1 MKIPDECIFNAKEP
15 AACEWYFTGLGLL
28 ADLMI
33 TSLGKA
39 MPEKAVAAN
48 YGDSMVAAFTGSD
61 PRKLWIVVEPTA
73 GGWGAWQGSDGE
85 SAMINLSN
93 GSFRNI
99 PAEVYEVKHP
109 MKVEEFSIRTDSGGP
124 GRWRGGCGVVRA
136 YRLFEDSNVSLWF
149 ERSKTP
155 AWGIHGGK
163 AGRPPENSIEGPQVR
178 SSPLKLKANTFPA
191 GTLVT
196 TRTGGGGGYAQARD
210 RPPEAVLADV
220 IDGYVSVEGAARD
233 YGVVID
239 KKAGTIDAEATAKLR
254 AAE

>member
-1 MKIPDECIFNAKEP
+1 
-15 AACEWYFTGLGLL
+15 
-28 ADLMI
+28 
-33 TSLGKA
+33 
-39 MPEKAVAAN
+39 
-48 YGDSMVAAFTGSD
+48 
-61 PRKLWIVVEPTA
+61 
-73 GGWGAWQGSDGE
+73 
-85 SAMINLSN
+85 MINLSN

-136 YRLFEDSNVSLWF
+136 YRLYEDSNVSLWF

-178 SSPLKLKANTFPA
+178 SSPLKLKAHTFPA

-196 TRTGGGGGYAQARD
+196 TRTGGGGGYGRGPRAPAGGGARRRD
-210 RPPEAVLADV
+210 RRLRL
-220 IDGYVSVEGAARD
+220 GRRRGAA
-233 YGVVID
+233 
-239 KKAGTIDAEATAKLR
+239 TTASSSTGR
-254 AAE
+254 PARSMPRRPRN

>member
-1 MKIPDECIFNAKEP
+1 
-15 AACEWYFTGLGLL
+15 
-28 ADLMI
+28 
-33 TSLGKA
+33 
-39 MPEKAVAAN
+39 
-48 YGDSMVAAFTGSD
+48 
-61 PRKLWIVVEPTA
+61 
-73 GGWGAWQGSDGE
+73 
-85 SAMINLSN
+85 MINLSN

-136 YRLFEDSNVSLWF
+136 YRLYEDSNVSLWF

-178 SSPLKLKANTFPA
+178 SSPLKLKAHTFPA

-196 TRTGGGGGYAQARD
+196 TRTGGGGGYGEARK

-220 IDGYVSVEGAARD
+220 INGYVSVEGAAHD

-239 KKAGTIDAEATAKLR
+239 RKAGTIDAEATAKLR